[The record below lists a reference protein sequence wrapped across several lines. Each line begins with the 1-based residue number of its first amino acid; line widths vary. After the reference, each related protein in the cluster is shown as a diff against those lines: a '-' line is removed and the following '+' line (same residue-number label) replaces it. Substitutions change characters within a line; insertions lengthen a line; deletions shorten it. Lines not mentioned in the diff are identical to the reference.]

1 MTTAVY
7 SNASDAKLG
16 WWAKWSQN
24 RAWKKFRANP
34 IGWIGLSVIV
44 IFVLLAVFAPL
55 LAHYDPTKTDWM
67 AVRKPPSMQYW
78 LGTDEI
84 GRDIYSRL
92 LYGAR
97 ASLMAGFFSVFI
109 AFIIGVPL
117 GMIAGYFGGYFDA
130 VISRCT
136 EAIMAM
142 PSLILAIALAAALG
156 ANLTNAM
163 IAIGIANVPLFI
175 RLTRGQVL
183 SVKYMEYV
191 EAANS
196 VGVSHFGILLKYIL
210 PNILAPLFIQ
220 VTLSLASAIIA
231 ESSLSFLGLGQ
242 QPPAASWG
250 SMLNAA
256 KGFLTQ
262 APWMAIWPGMAI
274 FIIVMAFNLFGDA
287 LRDAFDPK

>member
-1 MTTAVY
+1 MTAAVSSY
-7 SNASDAKLG
+7 SNKTSVWSKL
-16 WWAKWSQN
+16 AQN
-24 RAWKKFRANP
+24 RAWKKFRTNP
-34 IGWIGLSVIV
+34 VGWVGLILIV
-44 IFVLLAVFAPL
+44 AFVLLAIFAPA
-55 LAHYDPTKTDWM
+55 LAPYDPIKTNWL
-67 AVRKPPSMQYW
+67 AIRKPPSAEYW
-78 LGTDEI
+78 FGTDEI
-84 GRDIYSRL
+84 GRDIFSRL

-97 ASLMAGFFSVFI
+97 ASLIAGFFSVFI

-130 VISRCT
+130 IISRCT

-163 IAIGIANVPLFI
+163 IAIGIANVPIFI

-191 EAANS
+191 EAATS
-196 VGVSHFGILLKYIL
+196 VGVSHAGILVKYVL

-242 QPPAASWG
+242 QPPEASWG

-274 FIIVMAFNLFGDA
+274 FLIVMAFNLFGDA

>member
-1 MTTAVY
+1 MTTVVCP
-7 SNASDAKLG
+7 SNVQSNWLV
-16 WWAKWSQN
+16 KWSQN
-24 RAWKKFRANP
+24 RAWKKFRSNP
-34 IGWIGLSVIV
+34 TGWIGLSVILV
-44 IFVLLAVFAPL
+44 FILLALFSPL

-67 AVRKPPSMQYW
+67 AVRKPPSLQYW

-117 GMIAGYFGGYFDA
+117 GMVAGYFGGFLDS
-130 VISRCT
+130 VISRFT
-136 EAIMAM
+136 EAIMAI

-156 ANLTNAM
+156 ASLTNAM
-163 IAIGIANVPLFI
+163 IAIGIANVPLFV

-191 EAANS
+191 EAAIA
-196 VGVSHFGILLKYIL
+196 VGISHLGILVKYIL

-242 QPPAASWG
+242 QPPEASWG

-262 APWMAIWPGMAI
+262 SPWMAIWPGMAI
-274 FIIVMAFNLFGDA
+274 FIIVMSFNLFGDA

>member
-1 MTTAVY
+1 MATAVY
-7 SNASDAKLG
+7 SNEMAAG
-16 WWAKWSQN
+16 WWAKFSQN
-24 RAWKKFRANP
+24 RAWKKFRGNP
-34 IGWIGLSVIV
+34 IGWLGLSVIV

-55 LAHYDPTKTDWM
+55 LANYDPIQTDWM
-67 AVRKPPSMQYW
+67 AVRKPPSAEYW
-78 LGTDEI
+78 FGTDEI

-130 VISRCT
+130 IISRCT

-196 VGVSHFGILLKYIL
+196 VGVSHLGILVKYIL

>member
-1 MTTAVY
+1 MATAIY
-7 SNASDAKLG
+7 SKPADLS
-16 WWAKWSQN
+16 WWAKWSEN
-24 RAWKKFRANP
+24 RAWKKFRSNP
-34 IGWIGLSVIV
+34 IGWIGLSLIV
-44 IFVLLAVFAPL
+44 IFVLLALFAPL
-55 LAHYDPTKTDWM
+55 LAHYDPTKTDWL
-67 AVRKPPSMQYW
+67 AVRKPPSIQYW

-117 GMIAGYFGGYFDA
+117 GMIAGYFGGYFELI
-130 VISRCT
+130 ISRCT
-136 EAIMAM
+136 EAIMAI

-156 ANLTNAM
+156 ASLTNAM
-163 IAIGIANVPLFI
+163 IAIGIANVPIFV

-183 SVKYMEYV
+183 SVKYTEYV

-196 VGVSHFGILLKYIL
+196 VGVSHFGILTKYIF
-210 PNILAPLFIQ
+210 PNILPPLFIQ

-262 APWMAIWPGMAI
+262 APWMAIWPGIAI
-274 FIIVMAFNLFGDA
+274 FLIVMAFNLFGDA

>member
-1 MTTAVY
+1 MMNSQPNISLWTKF
-7 SNASDAKLG
+7 SN
-16 WWAKWSQN
+16 N
-24 RAWKKFRANP
+24 RAWMKFRANP
-34 IGWIGLSVIV
+34 IGWFGLCIIV
-44 IFVLLAVFAPL
+44 LFALMAIFAPL
-55 LAHYDPTKTDWM
+55 LAHFDPTKTNWM
-67 AVRKPPSMQYW
+67 AVRQAPSTMYW

-92 LYGAR
+92 LFGAR

-117 GMIAGYFGGYFDA
+117 GMLAGYCGGKIDSI
-130 VISRCT
+130 ISRCT

-156 ANLTNAM
+156 ASLTNAM
-163 IAIGIANVPLFI
+163 LAIGIANVPLFI
-175 RLTRGQVL
+175 RLTRGQVMT
-183 SVKYMEYV
+183 VKYMEYV
-191 EAANS
+191 EAAYS
-196 VGVSHFGILLKYIL
+196 VGTSHLGILWKYIF

-250 SMLNAA
+250 SMLNSA

-274 FIIVMAFNLFGDA
+274 FVIVLAFNLFGDA
-287 LRDAFDPK
+287 LRDALDPK

>member
-1 MTTAVY
+1 MAIAVH
-7 SNASDAKLG
+7 SSKIQSG
-16 WWAKWSQN
+16 GWAKWSQN
-24 RAWKKFRANP
+24 RAWKKFRSNP
-34 IGWIGLSVIV
+34 TGWIGLTVII
-44 IFVLLAVFAPL
+44 IFVLLALFAPL

-67 AVRKPPSMQYW
+67 AVRKAPSIQYW

-117 GMIAGYFGGYFDA
+117 GMAAGYFGGRLDA
-130 VISRCT
+130 IISRFT

-156 ANLTNAM
+156 ASLTNAM

-191 EAANS
+191 EAAIS
-196 VGVSHFGILLKYIL
+196 VGVSHLGILVKYIL

-262 APWMAIWPGMAI
+262 APWMAVWPGMAI

>member
-7 SNASDAKLG
+7 SNAPKQSL
-16 WWAKWSQN
+16 WSKWSQN

-44 IFVLLAVFAPL
+44 IFVLLAIFAPL

-130 VISRCT
+130 MISRCT

-274 FIIVMAFNLFGDA
+274 FIIVMAFNLFSDA

>member
-1 MTTAVY
+1 MAAVVQ
-7 SNASDAKLG
+7 SAAVNGTLWTKL
-16 WWAKWSQN
+16 SQN
-24 RAWKKFRANP
+24 RSWIKFRSNP
-34 IGWIGLSVIV
+34 IGWLGLIL
-44 IFVLLAVFAPL
+44 ILLFVVMAVFAPE
-55 LAHYDPTKTDWM
+55 LAHFNPLKTNWM
-67 AVRKPPSMQYW
+67 AVRQAPSAKYW

-92 LYGAR
+92 LFGAR
-97 ASLMAGFFSVFI
+97 ASLMAGFFSVCI

-117 GMIAGYFGGYFDA
+117 GMIAGYFGGRLDA
-130 VISRCT
+130 IISRCT

-183 SVKYMEYV
+183 SVKYLEYV
-191 EAANS
+191 EAAYS
-196 VGVSHFGILLKYIL
+196 VGVSHLGILMKYIL

-220 VTLSLASAIIA
+220 ITLSLASAIIA

-242 QPPAASWG
+242 QPPAPSWG

-274 FIIVMAFNLFGDA
+274 FTIVLAFNLFGDA

>member
-1 MTTAVY
+1 MTDLIY
-7 SNASDAKLG
+7 SKPLNLNLFSR
-16 WWAKWSQN
+16 WFQN
-24 RAWKKFRANP
+24 RTWKKFKTNP
-34 IGWIGLSVIV
+34 IGWFGLIIIIV
-44 IFVLLAVFAPL
+44 FIILAISAPML
-55 LAHYDPTKTDWM
+55 THYDPIKTNWL
-67 AVRKPPSMQYW
+67 AVRQPPSAQYW

-84 GRDIYSRL
+84 GRDIFSRL

-97 ASLMAGFFSVFI
+97 ASLMAGFFSVVI

-117 GMIAGYFGGYFDA
+117 GMIAGYFGGHLDSI
-130 VISRCT
+130 ISRCS
-136 EAIMAM
+136 EAIMAI
-142 PSLILAIALAAALG
+142 PSLILAISLAAALG
-156 ANLTNAM
+156 ASLFNAM
-163 IAIGIANVPLFI
+163 IAIGIANIPLFI

-196 VGVSHFGILLKYIL
+196 IGVSHFGILAKYIF

-242 QPPAASWG
+242 QAPDPSWG
-250 SMLNAA
+250 SMLNSA

-262 APWMAIWPGMAI
+262 SPWMAIWPGLAI
-274 FIIVMAFNLFGDA
+274 FTIVLAFNLFGDA
-287 LRDAFDPK
+287 LRDAFAPK

>member
-1 MTTAVY
+1 MTTAVVTTRPNPTFW
-7 SNASDAKLG
+7 SKL
-16 WWAKWSQN
+16 ATN
-24 RAWKKFRANP
+24 RSWMKFRANP
-34 IGWIGLSVIV
+34 VGWIGLIVIV
-44 IFVLLAVFAPL
+44 AFVVMAIFAPW
-55 LAHYDPTKTDWM
+55 LAHFEPTKTNWM
-67 AVRKPPSMQYW
+67 AVRQAPSATYW

-92 LYGAR
+92 LFGAR

-109 AFIIGVPL
+109 ALIIGVPL
-117 GMIAGYFGGYFDA
+117 GMIAGYCGGKVDS

-156 ANLTNAM
+156 ASLTNAM
-163 IAIGIANVPLFI
+163 LAIGIANVPLFI
-175 RLTRGQVL
+175 RLTRGQVMT
-183 SVKYMEYV
+183 VKYMEYV
-191 EAANS
+191 EAAFS
-196 VGVSHFGILLKYIL
+196 VGTSHLGILVKYIL

-274 FIIVMAFNLFGDA
+274 FVVVLAFNLFGDA
-287 LRDAFDPK
+287 LRDALDPK

>member
-1 MTTAVY
+1 MTDLVY
-7 SNASDAKLG
+7 SVPPTPHFFSRWL
-16 WWAKWSQN
+16 QN
-24 RAWKKFRANP
+24 RAWKKFKKNP
-34 IGWIGLSVIV
+34 VGWLGLIIIV
-44 IFVLLAVFAPL
+44 AFIILAVSAPM
-55 LAHYDPTKTDWM
+55 LAHYDPVKTNWL
-67 AVRKPPSMQYW
+67 AVREAPSAQYW

-97 ASLMAGFFSVFI
+97 ASLMAGFFAVVI

-117 GMIAGYFGGYFDA
+117 GMVAGYFGGRIDSI
-130 VISRCT
+130 ISRFS
-136 EAIMAM
+136 EAVMAI
-142 PSLILAIALAAALG
+142 PSLILAISLAAALG
-156 ANLTNAM
+156 ASLFNAM
-163 IAIGIANVPLFI
+163 LAIGIANVPLFI

-191 EAANS
+191 EAATS
-196 VGVSHFGILLKYIL
+196 IGVSHLGILVKYIF

-220 VTLSLASAIIA
+220 VTLSLAGAIIA

-242 QPPAASWG
+242 QAPDPSWG
-250 SMLNAA
+250 SMLNSA

-262 APWMAIWPGMAI
+262 APWMAVWPGLAI
-274 FIIVMAFNLFGDA
+274 FTIVLAFNLFGDA

>member
-1 MTTAVY
+1 MTTAVVTTRPTPTFW
-7 SNASDAKLG
+7 SKL
-16 WWAKWSQN
+16 ATN
-24 RAWKKFRANP
+24 RSWMKFRANP
-34 IGWIGLSVIV
+34 VGWIGLIVIV
-44 IFVLLAVFAPL
+44 AFVVMAICAPW
-55 LAHYDPTKTDWM
+55 LAHFEPTKTNWM
-67 AVRKPPSMQYW
+67 AVRQAPSATYW

-92 LYGAR
+92 LFGAR

-109 AFIIGVPL
+109 ALIIGVPL
-117 GMIAGYFGGYFDA
+117 GMIAGYCGGKVDS

-156 ANLTNAM
+156 ASLTNAM
-163 IAIGIANVPLFI
+163 LAIGIANVPLFI
-175 RLTRGQVL
+175 RLTRGQVMT
-183 SVKYMEYV
+183 VKYLEYV
-191 EAANS
+191 EAAFS
-196 VGVSHFGILLKYIL
+196 VGTSHLGILVKYIL

-274 FIIVMAFNLFGDA
+274 FVVVLAFNLFGDA
-287 LRDAFDPK
+287 LRDALDPK